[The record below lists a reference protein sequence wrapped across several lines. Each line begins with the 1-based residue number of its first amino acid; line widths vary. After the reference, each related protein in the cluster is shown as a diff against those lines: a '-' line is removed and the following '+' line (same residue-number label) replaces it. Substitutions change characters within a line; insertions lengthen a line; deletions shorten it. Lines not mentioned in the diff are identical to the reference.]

1 MGTLDCV
8 CDVPER
14 TVEGETVDG
23 ISEDYDVHVCDS
35 LCGAG
40 AEGPRPTQ
48 GIHMHIF
55 ETFNG
60 FTVLILLLLAGAWLA
75 LLAYEGKL

>member
-1 MGTLDCV
+1 MAPLRGGDARCWT
-8 CDVPER
+8 
-14 TVEGETVDG
+14 G
-23 ISEDYDVHVCDS
+23 ITYAHM
-35 LCGAG
+35 AG

>member
-1 MGTLDCV
+1 MTRLGSPLARL
-8 CDVPER
+8 PE
-14 TVEGETVDG
+14 GQ
-23 ISEDYDVHVCDS
+23 SDS
-35 LCGAG
+35 YPSAG

>member
-1 MGTLDCV
+1 
-8 CDVPER
+8 
-14 TVEGETVDG
+14 
-23 ISEDYDVHVCDS
+23 
-35 LCGAG
+35 
-40 AEGPRPTQ
+40 
-48 GIHMHIF
+48 MHIF